1 MERRAL
7 TGWPPRAPLPEA
19 DVNAPA
25 GDSGVCTTASCVRRA
40 PRSTHPCHSASL
52 GAWDGN
58 PGAISLCICSFCPYP
73 LPSPPA
79 RPLISGS
86 DGTGPLCSPLPL
98 AGPHLPAFTSLHE
111 AALLLPRFSSCPSS
125 TRERGVTAWLPGQQS
140 PGPPTWTLPSL
151 AACRLPSSQPL
162 HIFARLLPPKRLSPH
177 LRQHEGRSS

>member
-1 MERRAL
+1 MEGSRQ
-7 TGWPPRAPLPEA
+7 GSAPGQ
-19 DVNAPA
+19 DCRKAP
-25 GDSGVCTTASCVRRA
+25 VVTA
-40 PRSTHPCHSASL
+40 PRPG
-52 GAWDGN
+52 GAGTQVT
-58 PGAISLCICSFCPYP
+58 PGQD
-73 LPSPPA
+73 
-79 RPLISGS
+79 RGS
-86 DGTGPLCSPLPL
+86 DSLLTGPLCSPLPL